1 MPQTPKKQKDIYP
14 KSHAPVKI
22 NQRTGDV
29 APGES
34 KFLTRGAERRT
45 LDVVQR
51 TTEAGKTAKYE
62 GKMPNYRN
70 FSDVAKLA
78 KSEAYLDEINPLR
91 KIKLDAETVQKDL
104 VRANRATALPKVNI
118 PEMATKAAAGAGA
131 IASGLAKTGGVL
143 GVAALA
149 RKAAGEP
156 PKQEEET
163 VNAWN
168 KRTNYGRI
176 QGPISKALGVINK

>member
-1 MPQTPKKQKDIYP
+1 MPQTSKKQKDIYP
-14 KSHAPVKI
+14 TSPAPVKI

-51 TTEAGKTAKYE
+51 TTEAGKTARYKE
-62 GKMPNYRN
+62 KMPNYRN
-70 FSDVAKLA
+70 FPDVQKLA
-78 KSEAYLDEINPLR
+78 KSEAYLDEINPMR

-104 VRANRATALPKVNI
+104 VRANRATTLPKVNI
-118 PEMATKAAAGAGA
+118 PKITTKAAAGAGA

-143 GVAALA
+143 GVVALA

-156 PKQEEET
+156 PKQEKET
-163 VNAWN
+163 VDAWN

-176 QGPISKALGVINK
+176 QGPISKALGIKL